1 MTQSIGNWLIIFHD
15 FQMLCEKGMDMIGLS
30 FIFSLCLVGGTFSL
44 IISLQAIY
52 HPGALRNGRAQQK
65 VGISFEH

>member
-1 MTQSIGNWLIIFHD
+1 
-15 FQMLCEKGMDMIGLS
+15 MIGLS

-44 IISLQAIY
+44 ITSLQAIY